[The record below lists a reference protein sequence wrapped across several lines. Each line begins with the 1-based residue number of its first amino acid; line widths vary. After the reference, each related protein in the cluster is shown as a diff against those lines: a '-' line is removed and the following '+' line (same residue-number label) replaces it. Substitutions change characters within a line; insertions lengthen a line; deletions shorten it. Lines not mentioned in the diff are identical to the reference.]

1 MQKIDAIVIGGGAI
15 GTFHALH
22 LLRAGKTVVQIER
35 HSKPYS
41 STVQNFGQVVA
52 SGMKRG
58 FWQEM
63 GFRSTEIYKELQ
75 QHIDLGIRNN
85 GSLYVASTPE
95 EFQVLVETAEYFASI
110 GYPNTLLSKA
120 ETLAKQPYLQTNY
133 VQGGLFFPTEV
144 TAEPRF
150 TIYQIQQLLSSFNNY
165 KLVTNTFINNVEEGS
180 NGVVVTDAYGTKY
193 LTEKVFVC
201 TGGEFRALFPQL
213 FLTSNLMLVKLN
225 MLLTEPMPEIKLPGS
240 ILTGLTIRRYDGFKS
255 AASYAKL
262 KPEEVSQSLKD
273 YGVHILFK
281 QALDGSIIIGDSHE
295 YADAGNEES
304 LDFFN
309 DNHIND
315 LMLNEAKRI
324 LNLPSWAIRY
334 QWNGFYAQHKTEEVF
349 THTIGKNIHICCG
362 IGGKG
367 MTTSAGF
374 TEQHIAGI
382 YSR

>member
-1 MQKIDAIVIGGGAI
+1 MAELALSEHYPKIIEQEKIDAISRPEIAI
-15 GTFHALH
+15 TKLARKNPLGFKI
-22 LLRAGKTVVQIER
+22 KT
-35 HSKPYS
+35 
-41 STVQNFGQVVA
+41 A
-52 SGMKRG
+52 
-58 FWQEM
+58 
-63 GFRSTEIYKELQ
+63 
-75 QHIDLGIRNN
+75 
-85 GSLYVASTPE
+85 
-95 EFQVLVETAEYFASI
+95 VL
-110 GYPNTLLSKA
+110 
-120 ETLAKQPYLQTNY
+120 
-133 VQGGLFFPTEV
+133 
-144 TAEPRF
+144 
-150 TIYQIQQLLSSFNNY
+150 
-165 KLVTNTFINNVEEGS
+165 
-180 NGVVVTDAYGTKY
+180 
-193 LTEKVFVC
+193 
-201 TGGEFRALFPQL
+201 
-213 FLTSNLMLVKLN
+213 
-225 MLLTEPMPEIKLPGS
+225 PEIKLPGS

-255 AASYAKL
+255 APSYANL
-262 KPEEVSQSLKD
+262 KPEEVSQPLKD

-349 THTIGKNIHICCG
+349 THTVGKNIHICCG